1 MQPTGSRRHL
11 RIAGLA
17 LAVMLI
23 TTMTPALAS
32 VFIKEDMSSLAHSS
46 EAVVVGRVVAMD
58 SAWNEERTMIF
69 TQVTLQVNRRLQGEA
84 ADEVVIRVP
93 GGTVD
98 GFTAVM
104 SGAPEFH
111 MGQHVMTF
119 LARWDDGALMVN
131 GYFQGLSQARQ
142 DKAGNLMLTGGV
154 ADGRSMSS
162 VVHELRRPER

>member
-1 MQPTGSRRHL
+1 M
-11 RIAGLA
+11 AGLA
-17 LAVMLI
+17 LGVMLI
-23 TTMTPALAS
+23 TAVTTAQAS
-32 VFIKEDMSSLAHSS
+32 VFIKEDIASLARSS
-46 EAVVVGRVVAMD
+46 EAVVVGRVVGMD

-84 ADEVVIRVP
+84 GDEVVIRVP

-104 SGAPEFH
+104 AGAPEVH
-111 MGQHVMTF
+111 MGQRVMTF
-119 LARWDDGALMVN
+119 LARWDNGALMVN
-131 GYFQGLSQARQ
+131 GYFQGLSQAIP

-162 VVHELRRPER
+162 LAHDLRRPGR